1 MSLKTPFF
9 SALGPLLFGR
19 RAHRKTPE
27 VDDFGEFQSMFKKQ
41 LPAGALK
48 RTQKGANSRERL
60 FGMESTFWI
69 FLFQVLS
76 PAGACREAVR
86 KAQAWWHGSKKDAS
100 DTDTSAYCQ
109 ARARLPLEVLAK
121 LFSAI
126 AAKLTGRVLTHE
138 LWLGERRVRVLDGTG
153 LSMPDTAKNQER
165 WPQPG
170 QQKPGCGFPVMKLVG
185 LFCLH
190 SGAMLR
196 YALGNKHN
204 HEQTLTRGLIG
215 ALEKCD
221 ILLADRG
228 FCSYAFICVLRAMG
242 VDSVMRLHQR
252 RPRNMSQGKR
262 LGEDDRLV
270 TWQQTRPHKND
281 PWAAEHPSLPAS
293 AQIRIVRYRVEIPG
307 FRTEDIYLA
316 TTLLDPKEYPREIL
330 AELYLQRWGV
340 EQRFRDIKISMGADI
355 LRCKSPAMVEK
366 EVCMNAIAHNLTRC
380 IMQESAQRHDVD
392 LSQLSY
398 KGTLDTMRHFADR
411 IHTVG
416 VRAKAKL
423 YEEMLELI
431 AKDPNPYRPN
441 RSEPRVRKRRPKNFP
456 LMTKPRHQYRP
467 QKSQENPS
475 AEGLS

>member
-1 MSLKTPFF
+1 
-9 SALGPLLFGR
+9 
-19 RAHRKTPE
+19 
-27 VDDFGEFQSMFKKQ
+27 
-41 LPAGALK
+41 
-48 RTQKGANSRERL
+48 
-60 FGMESTFWI
+60 
-69 FLFQVLS
+69 
-76 PAGACREAVR
+76 
-86 KAQAWWHGSKKDAS
+86 
-100 DTDTSAYCQ
+100 
-109 ARARLPLEVLAK
+109 
-121 LFSAI
+121 
-126 AAKLTGRVLTHE
+126 
-138 LWLGERRVRVLDGTG
+138 
-153 LSMPDTAKNQER
+153 
-165 WPQPG
+165 
-170 QQKPGCGFPVMKLVG
+170 MKLVA

-196 YALGNKHN
+196 YAIGNKHN

-215 ALEKCD
+215 ALEKGD

-270 TWQQTRPHKND
+270 TWQQTKPHKND

-316 TTLLDPKEYPREIL
+316 TTLLDPEEYPREIL

-340 EQRFRDIKISMGADI
+340 EQRFRDIKISMGADV

-431 AKDPNPYRPN
+431 AKDLNPYRPN
-441 RSEPRVRKRRPKNFP
+441 RTEPRVRKRRPKNFP

-467 QKSQENPS
+467 QKSQENSS